1 MPELRL
7 NLNPVTRVFRP
18 AVALLLAS
26 VLLCSLAVAQESK
39 PAPNKSSAQINQ
51 RVEELLKKM
60 TIEEKIGQ
68 LNQVS
73 AANFL
78 NPPNREEMI
87 QKGEIG
93 SFLWSVDSVQLD
105 KYQHIA
111 VEKSRLHIPLLF
123 GYDVIHG
130 FRTVFPVPIAMAA
143 SWDPQVPERAQ
154 AFAAREAR
162 ASGIN
167 WTFGPMVDIARDA
180 RWGRI
185 VEGAG
190 EDPYL
195 GAAMARAQVRGFQGA
210 ELGSPDHVLATVKH
224 FAGYGAAEGGRDYDS
239 VYLPETSLRNVYLP
253 PFKAAVDAGVGSLMS
268 AYMDLNDVPASGN
281 RWLLHDVLRA
291 DWGFQGFVVTDA
303 LTTNDLIIHGFAK
316 DESDAAYRAL
326 SAGVSVDMA
335 SRILSAQLPALVRS
349 GKISVAQIDDA
360 VRPVLAVKIRMGLFE
375 HPYADLST
383 ASAVLSDPATRDY
396 ARIAAQRSMVLLR
409 NEHHA
414 LPLSKKISSIAL
426 IGPLANDGI
435 DLDGG
440 WGVDGE
446 TPAVTVEE
454 GLRKK
459 LPNAVIASARG
470 GEIRRTIASRFDDF
484 FPSTK
489 KGPPLTAEE
498 NNKEI
503 ADAVALAQKSEMSV
517 FVLGETA
524 NMSGEYASRS
534 TLELPGRQ
542 EELLEKIVALGKPVT
557 LVIVSGRPLNIS
569 WASEQVPA
577 IVMAWQPGSEAGN
590 AIADIL
596 FGDAVP
602 GGKLP
607 VSWARN
613 AGQEPLYYSHNVTQ
627 YPESDPTYRS
637 RYWEGP
643 STPLYPFGY
652 GLSYTMFSVTDLRL
666 SKTELKA
673 GDALEATTTVTNTG
687 AVAGDEVVQL
697 YIHQRAGSTSRPIRE
712 LKGFE
717 RVTLQPGESKTVH
730 FTLGKKELTYWSES
744 RRAWVEEP
752 EQFDVWVGGDSNA
765 QLHTSFRVVE

>member
-1 MPELRL
+1 MAKKNDATVYCVARALTL
-7 NLNPVTRVFRP
+7 
-18 AVALLLAS
+18 ALLAANYF
-26 VLLCSLAVAQESK
+26 CCAAPAQD
-39 PAPNKSSAQINQ
+39 AKSTTAGDSAQVKE
-51 RVEELLKKM
+51 RVEELLKQM
-60 TIEEKIGQ
+60 TLEEKIGQ

-87 QKGEIG
+87 EKGEIG
-93 SFLWSVDSVQLD
+93 SFLWSADPVQLD

-123 GYDVIHG
+123 GLDVIHG

-143 SWDPQVPERAQ
+143 SWDPQVPEKAQ

-162 ASGIN
+162 ASYIN

-195 GAAMARAQVRGFQGA
+195 GAVMARAQVRGFQGA
-210 ELGSPDHVLATVKH
+210 QLGAPDHVVATVKH

-239 VYLPETSLRNVYLP
+239 VYLPETLMRNVYLP
-253 PFKAAVDAGVGSLMS
+253 PFKAAIDAGVGSLMS
-268 AYMDLNDVPASGN
+268 AYMDLNDVPAGGN
-281 RWLLHDVLRA
+281 HWLLHDVLRG

-303 LTTNDLIIHGFAK
+303 LTTKDLIIHGFAK
-316 DESDAAYRAL
+316 DETDAAYRAL

-335 SRILSAQLPALVRS
+335 SRIFSQQLAGLVKG
-349 GKISVAQIDDA
+349 GKLTVAQIDNA

-375 HPYADLST
+375 HPYYDLTKS
-383 ASAVLSDPATRDY
+383 AAVLSDPVAKAY
-396 ARIAAQRSMVLLR
+396 AREAAQRSMVLLR

-414 LPLSKKISSIAL
+414 LPLQKHISSIAL
-426 IGPLANDGI
+426 IGPLANEGT

-440 WGVDGE
+440 WGVTGE
-446 TPAVTVEE
+446 TPAVTVEQ

-459 LPNAVIASARG
+459 LPNAKISYARG
-470 GEIRRTIASRFDDF
+470 GEIHRTISSRFDDF
-484 FPSTK
+484 FPGAK
-489 KGPPLTAEE
+489 KSPPLTWEE
-498 NNKEI
+498 NSKEI
-503 ADAVALAQKSEMSV
+503 EAAVALAKSSDAAV
-517 FVLGETA
+517 VVLGELA

-542 EELLEKIVALGKPVT
+542 QELLEKIVATGKPV
-557 LVIVSGRPLNIS
+557 VIVLVSGRPLNIS
-569 WASEQVPA
+569 WASEHVPA
-577 IVMAWQPGSEAGN
+577 ILMAWQPGSEAGN
-590 AIADIL
+590 AIADVL
-596 FGDAVP
+596 VGDANP

-607 VSWARN
+607 VSWPRS

-643 STPLYPFGY
+643 STPLFPFGY
-652 GLSYTMFSVTDLRL
+652 GLSYSTFTISDLTL
-666 SKTELKA
+666 SKNKLKA
-673 GDALEATTTVTNTG
+673 GAELEATAKATNTS

-730 FTLGKKELTYWSES
+730 FTLGKNELTYWSE
-744 RRAWVEEP
+744 AHKGWVEEP
-752 EQFDVWVGGDSNA
+752 EDFDVWAGNSSKA
-765 QLHTSFRVVE
+765 ELHATFRMVE

>member
-1 MPELRL
+1 MTSLYSSTR
-7 NLNPVTRVFRP
+7 NLFSRVFCTAALA
-18 AVALLLAS
+18 AVFFCALAQAQDSSAPSPGADAKVNERVEALLK
-26 VLLCSLAVAQESK
+26 Q
-39 PAPNKSSAQINQ
+39 
-51 RVEELLKKM
+51 M
-60 TIEEKIGQ
+60 TLEEKIGQ

-87 QKGEIG
+87 EKGQIG
-93 SFLWSVDSVQLD
+93 SFLWSVDPVQLD

-130 FRTVFPVPIAMAA
+130 FRTVFPVPLAMAA
-143 SWDPQVPERAQ
+143 SWDPQVEEKAQ

-162 ASGIN
+162 AGYIN

-190 EDPYL
+190 EDPFL
-195 GAAMARAQVRGFQGA
+195 GAAMARAQVRGFQGTA
-210 ELGSPDHVLATVKH
+210 LGAPDRVLATVKH

-239 VYLPETSLRNVYLP
+239 SYVPETSMRNVYLP

-268 AYMDLNDVPASGN
+268 AYMNLNDVPAGGN
-281 RWLLHDVLRA
+281 RWLLHDVLRSE
-291 DWGFQGFVVTDA
+291 WGFKGFVVTDA
-303 LTTNDLIIHGFAK
+303 LTTHDLVTHGFAR
-316 DESDAAYRAL
+316 DEADAAYRAI

-335 SRILSAQLPALVRS
+335 SLLISKHIGEFVKN
-349 GKISVAQIDDA
+349 GKISEAQIDDA
-360 VRPVLAVKIRMGLFE
+360 VRPVLAIKIRMGLFE
-375 HPYADLST
+375 HPYTDLSK
-383 ASAVLSDPATRDY
+383 SATIFSDPAARDY
-396 ARIAAQRSMVLLR
+396 SRFAAQRTMVLLR
-409 NEHHA
+409 NENHA
-414 LPLSKKISSIAL
+414 LPLNKSVSSIAL
-426 IGPLANDGI
+426 IGPLANEPA

-440 WGVDGE
+440 WGVTGE
-446 TPAVTVEE
+446 TPAVTVEQ

-459 LPNAVIASARG
+459 LPNAKIAFARG
-470 GEIRRTIASRFDDF
+470 GEIRRTISSRFDDF
-484 FPSTK
+484 FPGAK
-489 KGPPLTAEE
+489 KSPPLTAEE
-498 NNKEI
+498 NSKEI
-503 ADAVALAQKSEMSV
+503 DAAVRLAKSSDVSV
-517 FVLGETA
+517 LVLGELA

-542 EELLEKIVALGKPVT
+542 EELLEKIVALGKPVV

-569 WASEQVPA
+569 WASEHVPA

-607 VSWARN
+607 VSWPRS
-613 AGQEPLYYSHNVTQ
+613 AGQEPLYYSHNITQ
-627 YPESDPTYRS
+627 YPESDPTYKP

-643 STPLYPFGY
+643 NTPLYPFGF
-652 GLSYTMFSVTDLRL
+652 GLSYSTFAFSDLRL
-666 SKTELKA
+666 TKSEVKL
-673 GDALEATTTVTNTG
+673 GDGVEASVKVSNTG
-687 AVAGDEVVQL
+687 SIAADEVVQL

-717 RVTLQPGESKTVH
+717 RVALKPGETKTVH
-730 FTLGKKELTYWSES
+730 MVLSKNELSYWSEGL
-744 RRAWVEEP
+744 RKWVEET
-752 EQFDVWVGGDSNA
+752 EDFDVWVGNNSNA
-765 QLHTSFRVVE
+765 ELHGNFRVVE

>member
-1 MPELRL
+1 MRELRL
-7 NLNPVTRVFRP
+7 NLNPVTREFSP
-18 AVALLLAS
+18 AVPLLLAS
-26 VLLCSLAVAQESK
+26 LLLCSLAVAQESK
-39 PAPNKSSAQINQ
+39 PAPNKGFAQINQ

-60 TIEEKIGQ
+60 TLEEKIGQ

-130 FRTVFPVPIAMAA
+130 FRTVFPVPIAMAG

-167 WTFGPMVDIARDA
+167 WTFGPMVDIAHDA

-281 RWLLHDVLRA
+281 RWLLHDVLHA
-291 DWGFQGFVVTDA
+291 DWSFQGFVVTDA

-326 SAGVSVDMA
+326 TAGVSVDMA
-335 SRILSAQLPALVRS
+335 SRILSAQLPALVQS

-375 HPYADLST
+375 HPYTDLSKT
-383 ASAVLSDPATRDY
+383 SAVLSDPATRNY

-409 NEHHA
+409 NENHT

-459 LPNAVIASARG
+459 LPNAAIASARG
-470 GEIRRTIASRFDDF
+470 GEIRRTIPSRLDDF

-498 NNKEI
+498 NSKEI

-517 FVLGETA
+517 LVLGETA

-569 WASEQVPA
+569 WASAHVPA

-607 VSWARN
+607 VSWPRN

-652 GLSYTMFSVTDLRL
+652 GLSYTTFSVTDLRL
-666 SKTELKA
+666 SKTELTA

-687 AVAGDEVVQL
+687 AVAGDEVAQL

-717 RVTLQPGESKTVH
+717 RVALQPGESKTLH

-744 RRAWVEEP
+744 RRTWVEEP
-752 EQFDVWVGGDSNA
+752 AQFDVWVGGDSNA

>member
-1 MPELRL
+1 MTSLHSSTR
-7 NLNPVTRVFRP
+7 NLFSRVFCTAALA
-18 AVALLLAS
+18 AVFFCALAQAQDSSAPSPGGDAKVNERVEALLK
-26 VLLCSLAVAQESK
+26 Q
-39 PAPNKSSAQINQ
+39 
-51 RVEELLKKM
+51 M
-60 TIEEKIGQ
+60 TLEEKIGQ

-87 QKGEIG
+87 EKGQIG
-93 SFLWSVDSVQLD
+93 SFLWSVDPVQLD

-111 VEKSRLHIPLLF
+111 VEMSRLHIPLLF

-130 FRTVFPVPIAMAA
+130 FRTVFPVPLAMAA
-143 SWDPQVPERAQ
+143 SWDPQVEEKAQ

-162 ASGIN
+162 AGYIN

-190 EDPYL
+190 EDPFL
-195 GAAMARAQVRGFQGA
+195 GAAMARAQVRGFQGTA
-210 ELGSPDHVLATVKH
+210 LGAPDRVLATVKH

-239 VYLPETSLRNVYLP
+239 SYVPETSMRNVYLP

-268 AYMDLNDVPASGN
+268 AYMNLNDVPAGGN
-281 RWLLHDVLRA
+281 RWLLHDVLRSE
-291 DWGFQGFVVTDA
+291 WGFKGFVVTDA
-303 LTTNDLIIHGFAK
+303 LTTHDLVTHGFAR
-316 DESDAAYRAL
+316 DEADAAYRAI

-335 SRILSAQLPALVRS
+335 SLLISKHIGEFVKN
-349 GKISVAQIDDA
+349 GKISEAQIDDA
-360 VRPVLAVKIRMGLFE
+360 VRPVLAIKIRMGLFE
-375 HPYADLST
+375 HPYTDLSK
-383 ASAVLSDPATRDY
+383 SATIFSDPAARDY
-396 ARIAAQRSMVLLR
+396 SRFAAQRTMVLLR
-409 NEHHA
+409 NENHA
-414 LPLSKKISSIAL
+414 LPLNKSVSSIAL
-426 IGPLANDGI
+426 IGPLANEPA

-440 WGVDGE
+440 WGVTGE
-446 TPAVTVEE
+446 TPAVTVEQ

-459 LPNAVIASARG
+459 LPNAKIAFARG
-470 GEIRRTIASRFDDF
+470 GEIRRTISSRFDDF
-484 FPSTK
+484 FPGAK
-489 KGPPLTAEE
+489 KSPPLTTEE
-498 NNKEI
+498 NSKEI
-503 ADAVALAQKSEMSV
+503 DAAVRLAKSSDVSV
-517 FVLGETA
+517 LVLGELA

-542 EELLEKIVALGKPVT
+542 EELLEKIVALGKPVV

-569 WASEQVPA
+569 WASEHVPA

-607 VSWARN
+607 VSWPRS
-613 AGQEPLYYSHNVTQ
+613 AGQEPLYYSHNITQ
-627 YPESDPTYRS
+627 YPESDPTYKP

-643 STPLYPFGY
+643 NTPLYPFGF
-652 GLSYTMFSVTDLRL
+652 GLSYSTFAFSDLRL
-666 SKTELKA
+666 TKSEVKL
-673 GDALEATTTVTNTG
+673 GDGVEASVKVSNTG
-687 AVAGDEVVQL
+687 SIAADEVVQL

-717 RVTLQPGESKTVH
+717 RVALKPGETKTVH
-730 FTLGKKELTYWSES
+730 MVLSKNELSYWSEGL
-744 RRAWVEEP
+744 RKWVEET
-752 EQFDVWVGGDSNA
+752 EDFDVWVGNNSNA
-765 QLHTSFRVVE
+765 ELHGNFRVVE

>member
-1 MPELRL
+1 MRVSLLRA
-7 NLNPVTRVFRP
+7 VTKSIYTSTLLWVF
-18 AVALLLAS
+18 VLLFATAS
-26 VLLCSLAVAQESK
+26 VGQESS
-39 PAPNKSSAQINQ
+39 PANLSNSATVNQ

-60 TIEEKIGQ
+60 TLEEKIGQ

-78 NPPNREEMI
+78 NPPNREELI
-87 QKGEIG
+87 EKGQIG
-93 SFLWSVDSVQLD
+93 SFLWSVDPVQLD
-105 KYQHIA
+105 KYQHLA

-143 SWDPQVPERAQ
+143 SWDPQVLEKAQ
-154 AFAAREAR
+154 SFAAREAR

-195 GAAMARAQVRGFQGA
+195 GSAMARAQVRGFQGPQ
-210 ELGSPDHVLATVKH
+210 LGTPDHVLATVKH

-239 VYLPETSLRNVYLP
+239 VYLPETSLRNVYLQ
-253 PFKAAVDAGVGSLMS
+253 PFRAAVDAGVGSLMS
-268 AYMDLNDVPASGN
+268 AYMDLNDVPAGGN
-281 RWLLHDVLRA
+281 HWLLHDVLRTE
-291 DWGFQGFVVTDA
+291 WGFQGFVVTDA

-316 DESDAAYRAL
+316 DETDAAYRAV
-326 SAGVSVDMA
+326 SAGVNVDMA
-335 SRILSAQLPALVRS
+335 SRILAGQLAGLVKN
-349 GKISVAQIDDA
+349 GKITVAQIDDA

-375 HPYADLST
+375 HPYTDLSKIG
-383 ASAVLSDPATRDY
+383 SVLSDPAAREHS
-396 ARIAAQRSMVLLR
+396 RIAAQRSMVLLR
-409 NEHHA
+409 NENHT
-414 LPLSKKISSIAL
+414 LPLSKKVSSIAL

-446 TPAVTVEE
+446 TPAVTVEA
-454 GLRKK
+454 GLRNK
-459 LPNAVIASARG
+459 LPGVTITSARG
-470 GEIRRTIASRFDDF
+470 GEIRRTIPSRFDDF
-484 FPSTK
+484 LPGGK
-489 KGPPLTAEE
+489 KTPPQTAEE
-498 NNKEI
+498 ISKEI
-503 ADAVALAQKSEMSV
+503 EEAVSLAKKSEVSV
-517 FVLGETA
+517 LVLGETA

-542 EELLEKIVALGKPVT
+542 QELLEKIAAVGKPVA

-569 WASEQVPA
+569 WASAHIPA

-596 FGDAVP
+596 FGDANP

-607 VSWARN
+607 VSWPRS

-643 STPLYPFGY
+643 STPLYPFGF
-652 GLSYTMFSVTDLRL
+652 GLSYTTFSISDLRL

-673 GDALEATTTVTNTG
+673 GDSLEATATVTNTG
-687 AVAGDEVVQL
+687 GIAGDEVVQL

-717 RVTLQPGESKTVH
+717 RVSLQLGETKTVH
-730 FTLGKKELTYWSES
+730 FTLGKKELTYWSEARKS
-744 RRAWVEEP
+744 WVEEP
-752 EQFDVWVGGDSNA
+752 EEFDVWIGNCSTA
-765 QLHTSFRVVE
+765 ALHAAFRVLE

>member
-1 MPELRL
+1 MADLRFHRGKNVL
-7 NLNPVTRVFRP
+7 LAMSV
-18 AVALLLAS
+18 AVAAAIS
-26 VLLCSLAVAQESK
+26 LCPGAHAQESK
-39 PAPNKSSAQINQ
+39 AYAASNAAKVDQ

-60 TIEEKIGQ
+60 TLEEKIGQ

-73 AANFL
+73 AANFE

-87 QKGEIG
+87 EKGEIG
-93 SFLWSVDSVQLD
+93 SFLWSVDSAQLD

-130 FRTVFPVPIAMAA
+130 FRMVFPVPIAMAA
-143 SWDPQVPERAQ
+143 SWDPQVPEKAQ

-195 GAAMARAQVRGFQGA
+195 GAAMARAQVRGFQGL
-210 ELGSPDHVLATVKH
+210 ELGAPDRVLATVKH

-253 PFKAAVDAGVGSLMS
+253 PFRAAVDAGVGSLMS

-281 RWLLHDVLRA
+281 RWLLHDVLRNE
-291 DWGFQGFVVTDA
+291 WGFRGFVVTDA
-303 LTTNDLIIHGFAK
+303 LTTKDLIIHGFAK
-316 DESDAAYRAL
+316 DRTDAAYRAL
-326 SAGVSVDMA
+326 TAGVNEDMA
-335 SRILSAQLPALVRS
+335 SRILHEQSPGLVRD
-349 GKISVAQIDDA
+349 GKISVAQIDEA
-360 VRPVLAVKIRMGLFE
+360 VRPVLAVKFRMGLFE
-375 HPYADLST
+375 HPYTDLSKKDK
-383 ASAVLSDPATRDY
+383 VLSDAAAREY
-396 ARIAAQRSMVLLR
+396 ARVAAERTMVLLR
-409 NEHHA
+409 NADHT
-414 LPLSKKISSIAL
+414 LPFSKNLSSIAL
-426 IGPLANDGI
+426 IGPLANEGT

-440 WGVDGE
+440 WGVAGE

-459 LPNAVIASARG
+459 LPNATITSARG
-470 GEIRRTIASRFDDF
+470 GEIRRTIPSRFDDF
-484 FPSTK
+484 FPSGK
-489 KGPPLTAEE
+489 KSPLLTREE
-498 NNKEI
+498 NAKEVE
-503 ADAVALAQKSEMSV
+503 AAVALAKKSDAAIL
-517 FVLGETA
+517 VLGETA

-534 TLELPGRQ
+534 TLELPGLQ
-542 EELLEKIVALGKPVT
+542 QELLEKVVALGKPVA
-557 LVIVSGRPLNIS
+557 LVLVSGRPLNIS
-569 WASEQVPA
+569 WASEHVPA
-577 IVMAWQPGSEAGN
+577 IVMAWQPGTEAGN

-596 FGDAVP
+596 FGDVNP

-607 VSWARN
+607 VSWPRS

-643 STPLYPFGY
+643 CTPLYPFGY
-652 GLSYTMFSVTDLRL
+652 GLSYTTFSIADLRL
-666 SKTELKA
+666 SKSELKA
-673 GDALEATTTVTNTG
+673 GESLEATARVTNTG
-687 AVAGDEVVQL
+687 NVAGDEVVQL

-717 RVTLQPGESKTVH
+717 RVALRPGETKTVR
-730 FTLGKKELTYWSES
+730 FTLGKEELTYWSES
-744 RRAWVEEP
+744 RKAWVEES
-752 EQFDVWVGGDSNA
+752 EEFDVWVGDDSNA
-765 QLHTSFRVVE
+765 QLHANFHVIE

>member
-1 MPELRL
+1 MTSLYSSTR
-7 NLNPVTRVFRP
+7 NLFSRAFCTAALAAVFFCALAQAQDSSAPSPAADAKVNERVE
-18 AVALLLAS
+18 ALL
-26 VLLCSLAVAQESK
+26 Q
-39 PAPNKSSAQINQ
+39 Q
-51 RVEELLKKM
+51 M
-60 TIEEKIGQ
+60 TLEEKIGQ

-87 QKGEIG
+87 EKGQVG
-93 SFLWSVDSVQLD
+93 SFLWSVDPVQLD

-130 FRTVFPVPIAMAA
+130 FRTVFPVPLAMAA
-143 SWDPQVPERAQ
+143 SWDPQVEEKAQ

-162 ASGIN
+162 AGYIN

-190 EDPYL
+190 EDPFL
-195 GAAMARAQVRGFQGA
+195 GAAMARAQVRGFQGTA
-210 ELGSPDHVLATVKH
+210 LGAPDRVLATVKH

-239 VYLPETSLRNVYLP
+239 SYVPETSMRNVYLP

-268 AYMDLNDVPASGN
+268 AYMNLNDVPAGGN
-281 RWLLHDVLRA
+281 RWLLHDVLRSE
-291 DWGFQGFVVTDA
+291 WGFKGFVVTDA
-303 LTTNDLIIHGFAK
+303 LTTHDLVTHGFAR
-316 DESDAAYRAL
+316 DEADAAYRAI

-335 SRILSAQLPALVRS
+335 SLLISKHIGEFVKN
-349 GKISVAQIDDA
+349 GKISEAQIDEA
-360 VRPVLAVKIRMGLFE
+360 VRPVLAIKIRMGLFE
-375 HPYADLST
+375 HPYTDLSK
-383 ASAVLSDPATRDY
+383 SATIFSDPAARDY
-396 ARIAAQRSMVLLR
+396 SRFAAQRTMVLLR
-409 NEHHA
+409 NENHA
-414 LPLSKKISSIAL
+414 LPLNKTVSSIAL
-426 IGPLANDGI
+426 IGPLANEPA

-440 WGVDGE
+440 WGVTGE

-459 LPNAVIASARG
+459 MPNAKIAFARG
-470 GEIRRTIASRFDDF
+470 GEIRRTISSRFDDF
-484 FPSTK
+484 FPGAK
-489 KGPPLTAEE
+489 KSPPLTAEE
-498 NNKEI
+498 NSKEI
-503 ADAVALAQKSEMSV
+503 DVAVRLAKSSDVSV
-517 FVLGETA
+517 LVLGELA

-542 EELLEKIVALGKPVT
+542 EELLEKVVALGKPVV

-569 WASEQVPA
+569 WASEHVPA

-607 VSWARN
+607 VSWPRS
-613 AGQEPLYYSHNVTQ
+613 AGQEPLYYSHNITQ
-627 YPESDPTYRS
+627 YPESDPTYKP

-643 STPLYPFGY
+643 NTPLYPFGF
-652 GLSYTMFSVTDLRL
+652 GLSYSTFAFSDLRL
-666 SKTELKA
+666 TKSEVKL
-673 GDALEATTTVTNTG
+673 GDGVEASVKVSNTG
-687 AVAGDEVVQL
+687 SIAADEVVQL

-717 RVTLQPGESKTVH
+717 RVALKPGETKTVH
-730 FTLGKKELTYWSES
+730 MVLSKNELSYWSEGL
-744 RRAWVEEP
+744 RKWVEET
-752 EQFDVWVGGDSNA
+752 EDFDVWIGNNCNA
-765 QLHTSFRVVE
+765 ELHGNFRVVE